1 MKICLR
7 RFNTYFAAILF
18 AGGCMSEPHSKPDK
32 HKEQSTIRLYME
44 GSRTD
49 YSSVGTVLV
58 TREKIPFTVG
68 REPFLTEADLKRARL
83 IDDPSQDGSY
93 FIELAFN
100 EHGTLLLDMMTT
112 DNKGRHIVVFS
123 QFPPP
128 GQKQP
133 KVKKKNK
140 DSDSEDDFDEQH
152 PAPVPAPPPDEPGK
166 PRQSAWLTAVLIRD
180 RNPSGVFRFTPDAT
194 RAEAARIVRGLKN
207 DIAEAKKLDKF
218 NL

>member
-1 MKICLR
+1 MKISYR
-7 RFNTYFAAILF
+7 RFNTYFAALLLL
-18 AGGCMSEPHSKPDK
+18 GGCVSEPHSKPDK

-49 YSSVGTVLV
+49 YSNVGTVLV
-58 TREKIPFTVG
+58 TREKIPFAVG

-93 FIELAFN
+93 YIELAFN

-112 DNKGRHIVVFS
+112 DNKGKHIVIFS

-140 DSDSEDDFDEQH
+140 DSDSEDDFDDQH
-152 PAPVPAPPPDEPGK
+152 PAPSPAPEQDVPGK
-166 PRQSAWLTAVLIRD
+166 SRQSAWLTAVLIRD
-180 RNPSGVFRFTPDAT
+180 RNPSGVFRFTPDASH
-194 RAEAARIVRGLKN
+194 EEGARIVRGLKN
-207 DIAEAKKLDKF
+207 DIAAAKKIEKF